1 MISRR
6 LRRTLGA
13 SFAVLFVGLFISAGG
28 QNGEESRSAEP
39 EHGRFTGKLL
49 PVFYASDVLESV
61 TFYRAAGF
69 EFHHFY
75 DYSAGERV
83 EKWTGPEPPI
93 WAEMAA
99 GSQTFALHRIGKGKS
114 LVVGG
119 MRHYFLLEDVEA
131 HYRRVKTNGLDAGEL
146 IDQPWMM
153 MFSVT
158 DPDGHE
164 IYFGTEK

>member
-6 LRRTLGA
+6 VRRTLGA
-13 SFAVLFVGLFISAGG
+13 SLAVLLCGLFISAR
-28 QNGEESRSAEP
+28 GEDGAATQSAEP
-39 EHGRFTGKLL
+39 ESGRFTGKLL
-49 PVFYASDVLESV
+49 PVFYVSDVLESV

-75 DYSAGERV
+75 DYSAGEQV
-83 EKWTGPEPPI
+83 QEWTDREPPI

-99 GSQTFALHRIGKGKS
+99 GSQTFALHRIAKGKS

-119 MRHYFLLEDVEA
+119 TRHYFLLEDVEA
-131 HYRRVKTNGLDAGEL
+131 HYRRVKANGLAAGEL
-146 IDQPWMM
+146 IDRPWMT